1 VKRATRII
9 AACLSLAPWPALAWD
24 WSLSS
29 TLSETVELNNNQ
41 FMNTAPTGGTVGSY
55 TTLSAN
61 AVGLTS
67 SSRLTLDG
75 DIGYRK
81 YWGPGTFG
89 VSQTE
94 SDSAGLR
101 AHYESWGKNIDDKY
115 WLDGTFRQSSTLVA
129 VLEDLGVTANVH
141 GDLDRTMVGGG
152 IQRSL
157 SAMDTISV
165 SATSAL
171 TTYTPS
177 SGGTEFTD
185 TSMTTSWRHR
195 ISPLTTLNATSQLE
209 WLNYETSPAENLY
222 ILRETAGFETTLS
235 PLLSYGASAGVAYSD
250 TQVGTGSP
258 LGPTV
263 TPATPL
269 TSGSTVGFI
278 GDAHAI
284 YRILKNTTLNLT
296 AGETVA
302 PSIVGTLTQRSYLH
316 AGLIQTINDRS
327 SIAFAGEVSRQ
338 TSSGTTNDF
347 LSASVSY
354 SYLLARD
361 WNSSLTYRYT
371 HRTATTGGTL
381 LDPVTGLPTSFQG
394 PADSNSIMMV
404 VSKRAT
410 IIPQMY

>member
-1 VKRATRII
+1 VNRSTKVI
-9 AACLSLAPWPALAWD
+9 AACLSLVPGPALAWD
-24 WSLSS
+24 WSLYS

-41 FMNTAPTGGTVGSY
+41 FMNTVPTGGTVGSY
-55 TTLSAN
+55 TTLSAS
-61 AVGLTS
+61 ALGLTS
-67 SSRLTLDG
+67 TSKLMLDG

-81 YWGPGTFG
+81 YWGPGTEG

-94 SDSAGLR
+94 SDSAGLK
-101 AHYESWGKNIDDKY
+101 AHYESWGKNLDDKY

-157 SAMDTISV
+157 SALDTISV

-185 TSMTTSWRHR
+185 TSVVTTWRHR
-195 ISPLTTLNATSQLE
+195 VSPLTTLSATSQVE
-209 WLNYETSPAENLY
+209 WLNYETSPFTNLY
-222 ILRETAGFETTLS
+222 ILRETAGFETRVS
-235 PLLSYGASAGVAYSD
+235 PLLSYGGSAGIAYTD
-250 TQVGTGSP
+250 TQIGNGSP
-258 LGPTV
+258 FGPTV
-263 TPATPL
+263 IPPTPL
-269 TSGSTVGFI
+269 TGGSTVGFI
-278 GDAHAI
+278 GDAHAL
-284 YRILKNTTLNLT
+284 YKILKNTTLNLT

-302 PSIVGTLTQRSYLH
+302 PSIVGTLTQRIYLH

-327 SIAFAGEVSRQ
+327 SVSLAGEASRQ

-354 SYLLARD
+354 SYILARD
-361 WNSSLTYRYT
+361 LNASLTYRYI
-371 HRTATTGGTL
+371 HRTATTGGTA

-394 PADSNSIMMV
+394 PADSNSIMVV
-404 VSKRAT
+404 VSKKAT
-410 IIPQMY
+410 IIPQIE

>member
-1 VKRATRII
+1 VKRATKII

-61 AVGLTS
+61 AVGSTS
-67 SSRLTLDG
+67 TSRLTLDG

-81 YWGPGTFG
+81 YWGPGTLG

-101 AHYESWGKNIDDKY
+101 AHYESWGKNLDDKY

-141 GDLDRTMVGGG
+141 GDIDRTMVGGG

-185 TSMTTSWRHR
+185 TSVTTTWRHR
-195 ISPLTTLNATSQLE
+195 ISPLTTLNATSQVE
-209 WLNYETSPAENLY
+209 WLNYETSPFTNLY

-235 PLLSYGASAGVAYSD
+235 SLLSYGGSAGVAYTD
-250 TQVGTGSP
+250 MQVGNGSP

-263 TPATPL
+263 TPPTPF
-269 TSGSTVGFI
+269 TGGSTVGFI

-302 PSIVGTLTQRSYLH
+302 PSIVGTLTQRIYLH

-327 SIAFAGEVSRQ
+327 SIAFAGEASRQ
-338 TSSGTTNDF
+338 TSFGTTNDF

-354 SYLLARD
+354 SYILARD

-381 LDPVTGLPTSFQG
+381 LDPVTGLPTSFLG

>member
-1 VKRATRII
+1 MKRATKII

-67 SSRLTLDG
+67 TSRLTLDG

-81 YWGPGTFG
+81 YWGPGTLG

-94 SDSAGLR
+94 SDSAGLK

-129 VLEDLGVTANVH
+129 VLEDLGVTANAH
-141 GDLDRTMVGGG
+141 GDIDKTMVGGG
-152 IQRSL
+152 VQRSL
-157 SAMDTISV
+157 SALDTISV

-185 TSMTTSWRHR
+185 TSVTTTWRHR
-195 ISPLTTLNATSQLE
+195 LSPLTTLNATSQVE
-209 WLNYETSPAENLY
+209 WLNFETSPVANLY
-222 ILRETAGFETTLS
+222 ILRETAGFETTVS
-235 PLLSYGASAGVAYSD
+235 PLLSYGASAGVAYSN
-250 TQVGTGSP
+250 TEVGTSSP
-258 LGPTV
+258 LGPTAI
-263 TPATPL
+263 PATPL

-284 YRILKNTTLNLT
+284 YKILKNTTLNLT

-302 PSIVGTLTQRSYLH
+302 PSVVGTLTQRIYLH

-327 SIAFAGEVSRQ
+327 SIAFAGEASRQ
-338 TSSGTTNDF
+338 TSFGTTNDF

-354 SYLLARD
+354 SYILARD

>member
-1 VKRATRII
+1 
-9 AACLSLAPWPALAWD
+9 
-24 WSLSS
+24 
-29 TLSETVELNNNQ
+29 
-41 FMNTAPTGGTVGSY
+41 MNTAPTGGTVGSY

-61 AVGLTS
+61 AIGLTS
-67 SSRLTLDG
+67 TSRLTLDG
-75 DIGYRK
+75 DVGYRK
-81 YWGPGTFG
+81 YWGPGTEG

-101 AHYESWGKNIDDKY
+101 AHYESWGKNPDDKY

-141 GDLDRTMVGGG
+141 GDIDKTLVGGG

-157 SAMDTISV
+157 SALDTISV
-165 SATSAL
+165 SATSAV

-185 TSMTTSWRHR
+185 TSATTSWRHR
-195 ISPLTTLNATSQLE
+195 ISPLTTINATSQVE
-209 WLNYETSPAENLY
+209 WLNYETSPFSNLY
-222 ILRETAGFETTLS
+222 IVRETAGFETSAS

-258 LGPTV
+258 LGPSII
-263 TPATPL
+263 PATPSS
-269 TSGSTVGFI
+269 SGSTVGFI

-302 PSIVGTLTQRSYLH
+302 PSVVGTLTQRIYLH
-316 AGLIQTINDRS
+316 AGVIQAINDRS
-327 SIAFAGEVSRQ
+327 SVSLAGEASRQ
-338 TSSGTTNDF
+338 TSFGTTNDF

-354 SYLLARD
+354 SYILARD

-371 HRTATTGGTL
+371 HRTAATGGTL

>member
-1 VKRATRII
+1 
-9 AACLSLAPWPALAWD
+9 
-24 WSLSS
+24 
-29 TLSETVELNNNQ
+29 
-41 FMNTAPTGGTVGSY
+41 
-55 TTLSAN
+55 
-61 AVGLTS
+61 
-67 SSRLTLDG
+67 
-75 DIGYRK
+75 
-81 YWGPGTFG
+81 
-89 VSQTE
+89 
-94 SDSAGLR
+94 
-101 AHYESWGKNIDDKY
+101 
-115 WLDGTFRQSSTLVA
+115 
-129 VLEDLGVTANVH
+129 VTANVH
-141 GDLDRTMVGGG
+141 GDIDKTLVGGG

-157 SAMDTISV
+157 SALDTISV

-185 TSMTTSWRHR
+185 TSVTTSWRHR
-195 ISPLTTLNATSQLE
+195 ISPLTTLNATSQVE
-209 WLNYETSPAENLY
+209 WLNYETSPFTNLY

-235 PLLSYGASAGVAYSD
+235 SLLSYGANAGVAYSD
-250 TQVGTGSP
+250 MQVGNSSP

-263 TPATPL
+263 TPPTPF
-269 TSGSTVGFI
+269 TGGSTVGFI

-284 YRILKNTTLNLT
+284 YKILKNTTLNLI

-302 PSIVGTLTQRSYLH
+302 PSVVGTLTQRIYLH

-327 SIAFAGEVSRQ
+327 SIAFAGEASRQ
-338 TSSGTTNDF
+338 TSFGTTNDF

-354 SYLLARD
+354 SYILARD